1 MSTDHVDVL
10 IVGAGLSGI
19 GAAYRLQ
26 EMSPGKTYA
35 VLEQREQIG
44 GTWDLFRYPGVR
56 SDSDMY
62 TLSYPFR
69 PWTNEKAIADGGDI
83 RQYIVDTA
91 REAGIAPHI
100 RYGRRVESASWSS
113 EDALWTVTSRLDDG
127 STETVTA
134 SFLYL
139 CSGYYSYDEGY
150 TPPFRGIEDYEG
162 RVVHP
167 QFWPED
173 LDYAGKNVVI
183 IGSGATA
190 ITLLPSMARDAAKV
204 TMLQRSPTYI
214 LSQPGKDPIANVAR
228 RLLPQ
233 QLVHRATRLRYAVV
247 TVGFYVFCRTFPKLA
262 RRILLGLAQRQAPEL
277 DSKHLSPYY
286 KPWDQRLCVV
296 PGGDLW
302 RVVREGKADIVTDH
316 IEEFTPKGIALKSGE
331 HLDADIVV
339 TATGLQLVALG
350 QIDVS
355 VDGRT
360 IDPHELYTYKGL
372 MFSGVPNLAWCV
384 GYTNASWTLRAD
396 LTWKYVAR
404 YLNHLDEHGYAY
416 GMPDPAGASGDPAPI
431 LDLESNYIKRVEDKL
446 PLQGSRRPWTIRQ
459 NWFLDAW
466 DARRTDLDEEMIWVR
481 RSELGGE
488 DPRFARSSSTATLG
502 G

>member
-1 MSTDHVDVL
+1 MSTDRVDVL

-26 EMSPGKTYA
+26 QMSPGKTYA
-35 VLEQREQIG
+35 IVEQRERTG

-83 RQYIVDTA
+83 RQYIADTA
-91 REAGIAPHI
+91 RENGIDRHI
-100 RYGRRVESASWSS
+100 RFGRRVLTADWSS
-113 EDALWTVTSRLDDG
+113 EDATWTVTSRLSDG
-127 STETVTA
+127 TTETTEA

-150 TPPFRGIEDYEG
+150 TPDFPGLENYEG
-162 RVVHP
+162 EVVHP

-173 LDYAGKNVVI
+173 LDYANKNVVI

-214 LSQPGKDPIANVAR
+214 LSQPGKDPVANIAR
-228 RLLPQ
+228 RVLPKSI
-233 QLVHRATRLRYAVV
+233 VHQATRLRYAVM
-247 TVGFYVFCRTFPKLA
+247 TVGFYVFCRAFPALA
-262 RRILLGLAQRQAPEL
+262 RKILLGLAQRQAPSVDPVSL
-277 DSKHLSPYY
+277 TPRY

-302 RVVREGKADIVTDH
+302 RVVREGKGEIVTDH
-316 IEEFTPKGIALKSGE
+316 IEEFTPKGIALASGE
-331 HLDADIVV
+331 HLDADVVV
-339 TATGLQLVALG
+339 TATGLQLVAMG
-350 QIDVS
+350 SIDIS
-355 VDGRT
+355 VDGRA
-360 IDPHELYTYKGL
+360 IDPHDVYTYKGL
-372 MFSGVPNLAWCV
+372 MFSGLPNLAWCV

-404 YLNHLDEHGYAY
+404 FLNHLDANGYAY
-416 GMPDPAGASGDPAPI
+416 GMPNPEGESGPSAPI
-431 LDLESNYIKRVEDKL
+431 LDLDSGYIQRVADKL
-446 PLQGSRRPWTIRQ
+446 PQAGSRKPWKIRQ

-466 DARRTDLDEEMIWVR
+466 DARTTDLDEEMVWVSR
-481 RSELGGE
+481 REL
-488 DPRFARSSSTATLG
+488 PAREGVAAG
-502 G
+502 